1 MTPLR
6 QMMIED
12 MQIRNLAS
20 NTQTSYVQQISLFA
34 RYFGKSPELLGP
46 ADIRAYQLHLIHDR
60 HLAASSIVVAV
71 SALRFLYNIVL
82 KRGWDL
88 DELIPTCRKPQKLPV
103 VLSREE
109 VHRFLAAVAERH
121 HRVILTICYAAG
133 LRISEAVCLKPAA
146 IDSQRMVI
154 RVEAGKGAK
163 DRYVMLSPRLLDI
176 LRSYWRAVRPQEWL
190 FPGDLPGQPITRG
203 AVELACQST
212 RRRCDIGKPVTPHAL
227 RHAFA
232 VHLLEAGADLRTIQ
246 LLLGHRSLNTTAR
259 YLRLAANKVCAT
271 ASPLDALEA
280 VSRTMADPIVT
291 PI

>member
-6 QMMIED
+6 QLMIED

-20 NTQTSYVQQISLFA
+20 NTQASYIQQISLFA

-46 ADIRAYQLHLIHDR
+46 TDIRAYQLHLIHDR
-60 HLAASSIVVAV
+60 QLAASSIVVAV

-109 VHRFLAAVAERH
+109 VNHFLAAVEDLH

-133 LRISEAVCLKPAA
+133 LRVSEAVCLKPTA

-176 LRSYWRAVRPQEWL
+176 LRTYWRAVRPKEWL
-190 FPGDLPGQPITRG
+190 FPGDLPGQPG
-203 AVELACQST
+203 S
-212 RRRCDIGKPVTPHAL
+212 
-227 RHAFA
+227 
-232 VHLLEAGADLRTIQ
+232 
-246 LLLGHRSLNTTAR
+246 
-259 YLRLAANKVCAT
+259 
-271 ASPLDALEA
+271 
-280 VSRTMADPIVT
+280 VSV
-291 PI
+291 